1 MRAGIVLLILMTL
14 FGCSSMRKPSDV
26 VEVPDD
32 VWQRAKQKVADKIK
46 ADQATGKTVESK
58 DLETLNKALDG
69 IRTRD
74 PGTPLRKNNKAG
86 N

>member
-1 MRAGIVLLILMTL
+1 MRAGIVILILMTL
-14 FGCSSMRKPSDV
+14 FGCSSVRKSSDV

-46 ADQATGKTVESK
+46 TDQATRKTVESQ

-69 IRTRD
+69 LKSRE